1 MDLKIDRNHDMVIE
15 NGDLVL
21 IKDGPAIGQH
31 IKMRLATWLGETPYN
46 TSAGVPYRT
55 IIFQPNTSRE
65 AIIFILTQAVLQTPG
80 VITCELDYVA
90 NTTARTMTVT
100 GRATSI
106 NGPIDFTLDINEGN
120 P

>member
-21 IKDGPAIGQH
+21 VKDGIAIGQH

-46 TSAGVPYRT
+46 TNAGVPYRQ
-55 IIFQPNTSRE
+55 IIFQPNTSKE

-80 VITCELDYVA
+80 DTSSELKYVA
-90 NTTARTMTVT
+90 DTQNRTITVT
-100 GRATSI
+100 GNATSI
-106 NGPIDFTLDINEGN
+106 DGPIDFTLDINES